1 MNDVIDFS
9 KKFPDNRREREEET
23 VLRQAQLV
31 LLRMMK
37 IIDYLCRKYDIKY
50 WLCSGTLLGAVR
62 HKGFIPWDDDLD
74 ICMQREDYERFL
86 RIASEELPDDM
97 MLQTRETDPHY
108 HYLPLPCKVRD
119 RKSFILS
126 PGFEDEACE
135 KGLFLDIF
143 PADRFHLHP
152 LVFRREQM
160 LKSYHTFIS
169 KCLDSIYFAHESIIR
184 RILACF
190 HPVFRFLVIRYQK
203 LARKMIKRN
212 KTLGENCHIGP
223 GFDVAWSCY
232 SKYEDIYPL
241 SEITFEDASFF
252 APHSPETYLRTQFGP
267 DYMTPPPENKRVQ
280 HAYVIK
286 PVL

>member
-1 MNDVIDFS
+1 MDTVIDFS
-9 KKFPDNRREREEET
+9 KQFPDNRREGET

-37 IIDYLCRKYDIKY
+37 IIDYLCRKHNIRY

-62 HKGFIPWDDDLD
+62 QKGFIPWDDDLD

-86 RIASEELPDDM
+86 RIATEEFPEDM

-108 HYLPLPCKVRD
+108 HYLPMPCKVRD
-119 RKSFILS
+119 KKSFILS
-126 PGFEDEACE
+126 PGYEDEECE

-143 PADRFHLHP
+143 PADRFHRPP
-152 LVFRREQM
+152 LLFGWERL
-160 LKSYHTFIS
+160 LKAYHTFIC
-169 KCLDSIYFAHESIIR
+169 KCLDSVYFTHESPIR
-184 RILACF
+184 KILAYF
-190 HPVFRFLVIRYQK
+190 HPVFRLLVIRYQK
-203 LARKMIKRN
+203 SARKWIKRN
-212 KTLGENCHIGP
+212 GALAAKCYIGP

-232 SKYEDIYPL
+232 SRYEDIYPL

-252 APHSPETYLRTQFGP
+252 APHSPEAYLRTQFGP
-267 DYMTPPPENKRVQ
+267 DYMTPPPENKRLQ

-286 PVL
+286 PVLE

>member
-1 MNDVIDFS
+1 MNDVIDFC
-9 KKFPDNRREREEET
+9 KKFPDNRREGET

-31 LLRMMK
+31 LLRMLK
-37 IIDYLCRKYDIKY
+37 VIDYLCRKHDIKY

-62 HKGFIPWDDDLD
+62 RKGFIPWDDDLD

-86 RIASEELPDDM
+86 RIAVEEFPDDM

-119 RKSFILS
+119 KKSFILS

-143 PADRFHLHP
+143 PADRFHRRP
-152 LVFRREQM
+152 LVFRWEQM
-160 LKSYHTFIS
+160 LKTYYTFIC
-169 KCLDSIYFAHESIIR
+169 KCLDSVYFTRKSLIR
-184 RILACF
+184 RILAFF
-190 HPVFRFLVIRYQK
+190 HPVFRFLVIGYQK
-203 LARKMIKRN
+203 MVRKKITRN
-212 KTLGENCHIGP
+212 KTLGTNCFIGP

-232 SKYEDIYPL
+232 SRYEDIYPL
-241 SEITFEDASFF
+241 REITFEDASFF
-252 APHSPETYLRTQFGP
+252 APHVPEAYLITQFGP
-267 DYMTPPPENKRVQ
+267 DYMTPPPENKRLQ